1 MHIIFFNTK
10 GGVSK
15 STLCEYTSSELQRLG
30 FKVNVDNTDQ
40 QLHVTLITDEDADY
54 FLYDTA
60 GAFTADNVE
69 LLKAASS
76 EDALVIIPMNTG
88 KNDLKELEFLLSKLE
103 EYGVKDKT
111 RFVFSKTRT
120 NSKALA
126 MRRDTLSEHGMI
138 SADWVM
144 PMLDDFSEQRDSK
157 RTRYEIKT
165 FLDEVIL

>member
-1 MHIIFFNTK
+1 MHLIFFNTK

-30 FKVNVDNTDQ
+30 YKVNVENTDQ
-40 QLHVTLITDEDADY
+40 QLHVNLIDDTDADY

-69 LLKAASS
+69 LLQAASNA
-76 EDALVIIPMNTG
+76 DALIIVPMNTG
-88 KNDLKELEFLLSKLE
+88 KNDLKELEFLLSKLD

-111 RFVFSKTRT
+111 RFVFSKTRP

-126 MRRDTLSEHGMI
+126 MRRATLSEHGM
-138 SADWVM
+138 SAVSWIM
-144 PMLDDFSEQRDSK
+144 PMLDDFGEQRDTK
-157 RTRYEIKT
+157 RTRSEIKT